1 MPGLLND
8 LTREAAILGASG
20 GLTVTVAL
28 VGAGDGVAAVELRAR
43 KAAPCDTAEYSRQL
57 SMPELELRGPP
68 AVVSQFLQEARR
80 ALFPR
85 TTSLAI
91 QRPDEES
98 AATRSS
104 VAKIGRY

>member
-1 MPGLLND
+1 MAGLLND
-8 LTREAAILGASG
+8 LTHEAAILGASG
-20 GLTVTVAL
+20 GLTVAVAL
-28 VGAGDGVAAVELRAR
+28 IGGADGTAVELRAR
-43 KAAPCDTAEYSRQL
+43 KAAPSDTAEYSRRL
-57 SMPELELRGPP
+57 SMPELELHGPQ
-68 AVVSQFLQEARR
+68 AVASQFVREARR

-98 AATRSS
+98 AATHSS